1 MTQQGEHISA
11 VYNSDTEVMF
21 PLRVIPYLRS
31 LRVDVWKTLIDEV
44 TDDHANLINQAA
56 FTLMMV
62 KLGGCQGCSVD
73 SYRGMRGC
81 TQCARQTIRRFRGAD
96 LDLLRQY
103 QTAQS
108 EVQRHL
114 NQA

>member
-1 MTQQGEHISA
+1 MQQPEQISA
-11 VYNSDTEVMF
+11 VLNSDTDLMF
-21 PLRVIPYLRS
+21 PLRVIPHLRN
-31 LRVDVWKTLIDEV
+31 LRGDVWKTIVDEV
-44 TDDHANLINQAA
+44 LDEEAPLVQQAA

-73 SYRGMRGC
+73 SFRGMRGC
-81 TQCARQTIRRFRGAD
+81 TQCARQTVRRFRGAD
-96 LDLLRQY
+96 QDLLRQY
-103 QTAQS
+103 QQAQI